1 MQHSVVITTV
11 TPFCVP
17 RKQIWPY
24 PFLIAIERKRKLT
37 TEEAQ
42 VATLHWHPAQDM
54 SAANYSTAQQQQ
66 QQQQHTYT
74 PVPHL
79 PLAPCLV
86 PLAAFVRVYVSTAQ
100 ALERAP

>member
-1 MQHSVVITTV
+1 MAITTV

-54 SAANYSTAQQQQ
+54 STATATTTAA
-66 QQQQHTYT
+66 
-74 PVPHL
+74 HL
-79 PLAPCLV
+79 HPRAPCLV
-86 PLAAFVRVYVSTAQ
+86 PLAVFVRVYVSTAQ

>member
-1 MQHSVVITTV
+1 MQHSVAITTV

-54 SAANYSTAQQQQ
+54 SAANYSTA
-66 QQQQHTYT
+66 TAT
-74 PVPHL
+74 TTAAHL
-79 PLAPCLV
+79 HPRAPLAPCLV